1 MEMSNELAS
10 SSSNKLQELVQDLLA
25 EAKIQGATAAEAGVS
40 IESGLATTVRMGDVE
55 TIEHHRDKG
64 LAITVYIGHRKG
76 SASTSDFSPSAVR
89 DTVKAALAIASVT
102 TEDPYS
108 GLADAALMARE
119 IPDLDLCY
127 PWAVTPEQAIELALE
142 CETAARDF
150 DVRITNSEG
159 ASVSTSQ
166 GFRVYGNSHGFVGA
180 YPSSHHS
187 ISCSVISQSGEA
199 MQRDYWYSSAR
210 DPSEIEASASVGRQA
225 AERALRR
232 LNPRRLA
239 TGSSPVI
246 FAAEVASSLL
256 SHFIGAISGSSLY
269 RKTSFLV
276 DSLGKQIFPAHIRID
291 ERPHLKKGLGSA
303 PFDSEGVATRAHD
316 IIRDGILQSY
326 VLDSYA
332 ARKLGMQTTGNAGG
346 VHNLFITTG
355 NKDLPALLKTMGKGL
370 LVTELMGQ
378 GVNRVTGDYSRGAA
392 GFWIENGEIQYPV
405 DEITI
410 AGNLRD
416 MLMSLLEIGNDVD
429 TRRNTRTGSIFIE
442 QMTIAGT

>member
-1 MEMSNELAS
+1 MSNELAS
-10 SSSNKLQELVQDLLA
+10 SSSDKLQELVQDLLK
-25 EAKIQGATAAEAGVS
+25 EARAQGATAAEAGVS
-40 IESGLATTVRMGDVE
+40 METGLATTVRMGDVE

-64 LAITVYIGHRKG
+64 LAITVYVGNRKG
-76 SASTSDFSPSAVR
+76 SASTSDFSRNAVR

-102 TEDPYS
+102 AEDPYS
-108 GLADAALMARE
+108 GLADADLMARD

-127 PWAVTPEQAIELALE
+127 PWDVTPEQAIALALE
-142 CETAARDF
+142 CESAARDF
-150 DVRITNSEG
+150 DKRITNSEG
-159 ASVSTSQ
+159 ASVSTFQ

-187 ISCSVISQSGEA
+187 VSCSVISQEDEA
-199 MQRDYWYSSAR
+199 MQRDYWYSATR
-210 DPSEIEASASVGRQA
+210 DPSELEDAAYIGRQA

-232 LNPRRLA
+232 LNGRRLP
-239 TGSSPVI
+239 TGSAPVI

-256 SHFIGAISGSSLY
+256 SHFIGAISGGSLY

-276 DSLGKQIFPAHIRID
+276 DSLGKQVFPSHIRID

-303 PFDSEGVATRAHD
+303 PFDNEGVATRAHD
-316 IIRDGILQSY
+316 IVRDGVLQSY

-346 VHNLFITTG
+346 VHNLFINTG
-355 NKDLPALLKTMGKGL
+355 NKDLTALLKTMDKGL
-370 LVTELMGQ
+370 LVAELMGQ
-378 GVNRVTGDYSRGAA
+378 GVNRVTGDYSRGAS
-392 GFWIENGEIQYPV
+392 GFWVESGEIQYPV
-405 DEITI
+405 EEITI

-416 MLMSLLEIGNDVD
+416 MLMRLLEIGNDVD

>member
-1 MEMSNELAS
+1 MSNELAS
-10 SSSNKLQELVQDLLA
+10 SSSDKLQELVQDLLK
-25 EAKIQGATAAEAGVS
+25 EARAQGATAAEAGVS
-40 IESGLATTVRMGDVE
+40 METGLATTVRMGDVE

-64 LAITVYIGHRKG
+64 LAITVYVGNRKG
-76 SASTSDFSPSAVR
+76 SASTSDFSRNAVR

-102 TEDPYS
+102 AEDPYS
-108 GLADAALMARE
+108 GLADADLMARD

-127 PWAVTPEQAIELALE
+127 PWDVTPEQAIALALE
-142 CETAARDF
+142 CESAARDF
-150 DVRITNSEG
+150 DKRITNSEG
-159 ASVSTSQ
+159 ASVSTFQ

-187 ISCSVISQSGEA
+187 VSCSVISQEDEA
-199 MQRDYWYSSAR
+199 MQRDYWYSATR
-210 DPSEIEASASVGRQA
+210 DPSELEDAAYIGRQA

-232 LNPRRLA
+232 LNGRRLP
-239 TGSSPVI
+239 TGSAPVI

-256 SHFIGAISGSSLY
+256 SHFIGAISGGSLY
-269 RKTSFLV
+269 RKTTFLV
-276 DSLGKQIFPAHIRID
+276 DSLGKQVCPSHIRID

-303 PFDSEGVATRAHD
+303 PFDNEGVATRAHD
-316 IIRDGILQSY
+316 IVRDGVLQSY

-346 VHNLFITTG
+346 VHNLFINTG
-355 NKDLPALLKTMGKGL
+355 NKDLTALLKTMDKGL

-378 GVNRVTGDYSRGAA
+378 GVNRVTGDYSRGAS
-392 GFWIENGEIQYPV
+392 GFWVEGGEIQYPV
-405 DEITI
+405 EEITI

-416 MLMSLLEIGNDVD
+416 MLMRLLEIGNDVD

>member
-1 MEMSNELAS
+1 MSNELAS
-10 SSSNKLQELVQDLLA
+10 SSSDKLQELVQDLLK
-25 EAKIQGATAAEAGVS
+25 EARAQGATAAEAGVS
-40 IESGLATTVRMGDVE
+40 METGLATTVRMGDVE

-64 LAITVYIGHRKG
+64 LAITVYVGNRKG
-76 SASTSDFSPSAVR
+76 SASTSDFSRNAVR

-102 TEDPYS
+102 AEDPYS
-108 GLADAALMARE
+108 GLADAELMARD

-127 PWAVTPEQAIELALE
+127 PWDVTPEQAIALALE
-142 CETAARDF
+142 CESAARDF
-150 DVRITNSEG
+150 DKRITNSEG
-159 ASVSTSQ
+159 ASVSTFQ

-187 ISCSVISQSGEA
+187 VSCSVISQEDEA
-199 MQRDYWYSSAR
+199 MQRDYWYSATR
-210 DPSEIEASASVGRQA
+210 DPSELEDAAYIGRQA

-232 LNPRRLA
+232 LNGRRLP
-239 TGSSPVI
+239 TGSAPVI

-256 SHFIGAISGSSLY
+256 SHFIGAISGGSLY

-276 DSLGKQIFPAHIRID
+276 DSLGKQVFPSHIRID

-303 PFDSEGVATRAHD
+303 PFDNEGVATRAHD
-316 IIRDGILQSY
+316 IVCDGVLQSY

-346 VHNLFITTG
+346 VHNLFINTG
-355 NKDLPALLKTMGKGL
+355 NKDLTALLKTMDKGL

-378 GVNRVTGDYSRGAA
+378 GVNRVTGDYSRGAS
-392 GFWIENGEIQYPV
+392 GFWVEGGEIQYPV
-405 DEITI
+405 EEITI

-416 MLMSLLEIGNDVD
+416 MLMRLLEIGNDID

>member
-1 MEMSNELAS
+1 MSNELAS
-10 SSSNKLQELVQDLLA
+10 SSSDKLQELVQDLLK
-25 EAKIQGATAAEAGVS
+25 EARAQGATAAEAGVS
-40 IESGLATTVRMGDVE
+40 METGLATTVRMGDVE

-64 LAITVYIGHRKG
+64 LAITVYVGNRKG
-76 SASTSDFSPSAVR
+76 SASTSDFSRNAVR

-102 TEDPYS
+102 AEDPYS
-108 GLADAALMARE
+108 GLADADLMARD

-127 PWAVTPEQAIELALE
+127 PWDVTPEQAIALALE
-142 CETAARDF
+142 CESAARDF
-150 DVRITNSEG
+150 DKRITNSEG
-159 ASVSTSQ
+159 ASVSTFQ

-187 ISCSVISQSGEA
+187 VSCSVISQEDEA
-199 MQRDYWYSSAR
+199 MQRDYWYSATR
-210 DPSEIEASASVGRQA
+210 DPSELEDAAYIGRQA

-232 LNPRRLA
+232 LNGRRLP
-239 TGSSPVI
+239 TGSAPVI

-256 SHFIGAISGSSLY
+256 SHFIGAISGGSLY

-276 DSLGKQIFPAHIRID
+276 DSLGKQVFPSHIRID

-303 PFDSEGVATRAHD
+303 PFDNEGVATRAHD
-316 IIRDGILQSY
+316 IVRDGVLQSY

-346 VHNLFITTG
+346 VHNLFINTG
-355 NKDLPALLKTMGKGL
+355 NKDLTALLKTMDKGL

-378 GVNRVTGDYSRGAA
+378 GVNRVTGDYSRGAS
-392 GFWIENGEIQYPV
+392 GFWVEGGEIQYPV
-405 DEITI
+405 EEITI

-416 MLMSLLEIGNDVD
+416 MLMRLLEIGNDID